1 MNELITNDVITIA
14 TTAVT
19 TIGGLLAVAR
29 KWPFLFKVGTFLE
42 QNAATIVKDTAE
54 VVKVVAETPIGA
66 AVKHH
71 LQTEVDKVAEKFK
84 QSEIARLALVG
95 LHSFGTTLDGLSDV
109 QKAALAKFVAESTPA
124 EWNVTS
130 EEVYTVLVDVQKAAD
145 DFAGLEIVKAAN
157 FFTIAQKSAL
167 NTQNT
172 GATTQATTDSAA
184 TASA

>member
-1 MNELITNDVITIA
+1 MHFDWTVVLNDAVLIVAFLGSILGLNKRFPLLVKAEQFVIEHA
-14 TTAVT
+14 
-19 TIGGLLAVAR
+19 
-29 KWPFLFKVGTFLE
+29 P
-42 QNAATIVKDTAE
+42 E
-54 VVKVVAETPIGA
+54 VVQTVEAIAATPIGA
-66 AVKHH
+66 VVKHH
-71 LQTEVDKVAEKFK
+71 LESEVDKVTEQFK
-84 QSEIARLALVG
+84 KSEIARLALVG

-145 DFAGLEIVKAAN
+145 AFAGLEIVKAAN

-184 TASA
+184 TATA